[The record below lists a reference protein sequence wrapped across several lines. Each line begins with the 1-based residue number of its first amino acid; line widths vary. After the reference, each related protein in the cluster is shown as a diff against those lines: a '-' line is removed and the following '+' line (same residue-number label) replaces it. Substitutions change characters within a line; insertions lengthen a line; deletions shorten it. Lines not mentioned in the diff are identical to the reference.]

1 MVNFQRHNLAAE
13 FGEYPEGGTSLI
25 LGVQRTSLGDL
36 PLGVFSINFV
46 ISGVAG

>member
-25 LGVQRTSLGDL
+25 LGNKFGGL